1 MNDLAPLESFSAL
14 DDWTGAVPE
23 WQPFRPARESR
34 AADEVKLARAGG
46 QGLGSGE
53 F

>member
-14 DDWTGAVPE
+14 DDWTVVVPE
-23 WQPFRPARESR
+23 WQPYRPALEPR
-34 AADEVKLARAGG
+34 AEEVKLARVGG
-46 QGLGSGE
+46 QILGSGE